1 MTDAIQGSPKP
12 LRLDVGKIMDEV
24 LEPSPM
30 QKLRKRIFKN
40 HSFLAGAA
48 ILIFII
54 LVAVL
59 APIFQYMDL
68 IHDPYDQD
76 LAKRLQNPFWHT
88 YLWGCKETFDL
99 ACWSLERIPEEQWGR
114 AKYDPTHLLGTDK
127 VGRDYLAR
135 LVFGA
140 QVSLMIGFCCVLI
153 SGIIGTVLG
162 VTAGYFGGRVD
173 MVVNFLINT
182 RLAMPVFL
190 VAMAAVVAFGASIYV
205 VILVLGLFLWDQF
218 AVVMRSITMQARDL
232 NYVEAARAMGCST
245 PYIIVREIFP
255 NVLSSLTVVATVEM
269 ANAILL
275 EAALS
280 FLGFGVQAPTP
291 SWGLMLNEAR
301 EYMFFSPWLLA
312 LPGACLF
319 FLVLAINLFGDG
331 LRDVTLD
338 RER

>member
-1 MTDAIQGSPKP
+1 MSSTTQGSRSLPS
-12 LRLDVGKIMDEV
+12 LGVGKILDDV
-24 LEPSPM
+24 LEPSPFV
-30 QKLRKRIFKN
+30 KLRRRIFRN
-40 HSFLAGAA
+40 HSFMIGTAVLLCVLG
-48 ILIFII
+48 
-54 LVAVL
+54 VALLSPVL
-59 APIFQYMDL
+59 AP
-68 IHDPYDQD
+68 HDPYDQE
-76 LAKRLQNPFWHT
+76 LSSRLQNPFWHD
-88 YLWGCKETFDL
+88 KKH
-99 ACWSLERIPEEQWGR
+99 SEE
-114 AKYDPTHLLGTDK
+114 HLLGTDK
-127 VGRDYLAR
+127 VGRDYLSR
-135 LVFGA
+135 LIYGS
-140 QVSLMIGFCCVLI
+140 QVSLLIGFSSMLI
-153 SGIIGTVLG
+153 SGLIGTTLG

-173 MVVNFLINT
+173 MVVNFIINT

-190 VAMAAVVAFGASIYV
+190 VAMAAVVAFGASLTV
-205 VILVLGLFLWDQF
+205 VILVLGLFLWDRF

-232 NYVEAARAMGCST
+232 DYVNAARALGCST

-319 FLVLAINLFGDG
+319 VLVLAINLFGDG
-331 LRDVTLD
+331 LRDVTLEQD
-338 RER
+338 R